1 MTMLDAPDLRDGLG
15 VAPPLGLPRL
25 LAAADPS
32 LPAHLA
38 RYGALP
44 TGRDAEAVI
53 AELER
58 SGLAGRGGAAFPTWR
73 KLASAAES
81 GRAGVVI
88 ANGSEGEPLSSKDAT
103 LLHHAPHLV
112 LDGLLFVA
120 AALGASETHLVTTS
134 RQTAPVQ
141 RALAERDDARGVRLR
156 ETEDRFISGEASA
169 VVNAIERTR
178 AIPRDHVVRLT
189 ISGVGR
195 RPTLVLNVETLAQ
208 LALVVRFGADW
219 FRSLG
224 TDDDPGTRLLT
235 IVGPRGATVV
245 EAVGGTPLRD
255 ALRAGGVEASS
266 VRAVLVGG
274 YHGAWVP
281 GDALDAPLSAAG
293 LAPFGAAAGAGILMV
308 LSRGECGLARTAEI
322 TDYLAGQSA
331 GQCGP
336 CANGLPELSDLTR
349 RIARR
354 DHDRSLPQ
362 QVQQVAGLVTGRG
375 ACHHP
380 DGTARMVMSALDVF
394 GGDVHAHSLG
404 LCQEVAS

>member
-1 MTMLDAPDLRDGLG
+1 MTMLDAPDRRDELDA
-15 VAPPLGLPRL
+15 APPLGLPRL
-25 LAAADPS
+25 LSAADPS
-32 LPAHLA
+32 YRAHLA
-38 RYGALP
+38 RFGALP
-44 TGRDAEAVI
+44 TGRGLEAVI
-53 AELER
+53 AELDR
-58 SGLAGRGGAAFPTWR
+58 AGLAGRGGAAFPTWR

-81 GRAGVVI
+81 GRAGVVV

-120 AALGASETHLVTTS
+120 ATLGAAEAHLVTTS
-134 RQTAPVQ
+134 PQSAPVQ
-141 RALAERDDARGVRLR
+141 RALAERTDARGVRLR

-178 AIPRDHVVRLT
+178 AIPRDRIVPLT
-189 ISGVGR
+189 ISGIGR
-195 RPTLVLNVETLAQ
+195 RPTLVLNVETLAH
-208 LALVVRFGADW
+208 LALIIRFGADW

-224 TDDDPGTRLLT
+224 TDDDPGSRLLT
-235 IVGPRGATVV
+235 VVGPRGTTVV
-245 EAVGGTPLRD
+245 EAAGGTQLGD
-255 ALRAGGVEASS
+255 ALQAGGVDLST

-274 YHGAWVP
+274 YHGSWVP
-281 GDALDAPLSAAG
+281 GDALDTPLSAAG
-293 LAPFGAAAGAGILMV
+293 LAPFGAAPGAGILMV
-308 LSRGECGLARTAEI
+308 LGRGECGLARTAQI
-322 TDYLAGQSA
+322 TGYLAGQSA

-336 CANGLPELSDLTR
+336 CANGLPELAELTG

-354 DHDRSLPQ
+354 DRDRSLPK
-362 QVQQVAGLVTGRG
+362 QVETVTGLVTGRG

-380 DGTARMVMSALDVF
+380 DGTARMVTSALRVF

>member
-1 MTMLDAPDLRDGLG
+1 MTVLDGPELRTGSEVVPTLG
-15 VAPPLGLPRL
+15 IPRL
-25 LAAADPS
+25 LAAADAS
-32 LPAHLA
+32 LAEHLA
-38 RYGALP
+38 RFGGLP
-44 TGRDAEAVI
+44 ARREVEVVI

-58 SGLAGRGGAAFPTWR
+58 AGLNGRGGAAFPTWR
-73 KLASAAES
+73 KLASAAET
-81 GRAGVVI
+81 GRAGVVV
-88 ANGSEGEPLSSKDAT
+88 ANGSEGEPLSAKDAT

-112 LDGLLFVA
+112 LDGLLLVA
-120 AALGASETHLVTTS
+120 ASLGAAETHLVTTAA
-134 RQTAPVQ
+134 QLGPAQ
-141 RALAERDDARGVRLR
+141 RAIAERQDAQGIRLR

-178 AIPRDHVVRLT
+178 AIPRDHVVRLS

-195 RPTLVLNVETLAQ
+195 RPTLVLNVETLAHI
-208 LALVVRFGADW
+208 ALVLRFGADW

-235 IVGPRGATVV
+235 VVGPEGSVVV
-245 EAVGGTPLRD
+245 EAAGGTPLLG
-255 ALRAGGVEASS
+255 ALRAGGVDPST

-293 LAPFGAAAGAGILMV
+293 LAPFGATPGAGILMV
-308 LSRGECGLARTAEI
+308 LSRGECGLDRTAEI
-322 TDYLAGQSA
+322 TRYLAGQSA

-336 CANGLPELSDLTR
+336 CANGLPELAELVA

-354 DHDRSLPQ
+354 DRDTSLPR
-362 QVQQVAGLVTGRG
+362 QVQQVTGLVTGRG

-380 DGTARMVMSALDVF
+380 DGTARMVASALDAF
-394 GGDVHAHSLG
+394 DRDVHAHALG
-404 LCQEVAS
+404 LCQEVAA

>member
-1 MTMLDAPDLRDGLG
+1 MTVLDAPELRDGLE
-15 VAPPLGLPRL
+15 VAPPPGIPRL
-25 LAAADPS
+25 LAAADASLATHQASFGS
-32 LPAHLA
+32 LP
-38 RYGALP
+38 P
-44 TGRDAEAVI
+44 TRTVEAVI

-88 ANGSEGEPLSSKDAT
+88 ANGSEGEPLSAKDAT
-103 LLHHAPHLV
+103 LLHYAPHLV
-112 LDGLLFVA
+112 LDGLLLVA
-120 AALGASETHLVTTS
+120 ATLGAAEAHLVTTS
-134 RQTAPVQ
+134 AQLAPVR
-141 RALAERDDARGVRLR
+141 RAIAERDDAAGIRLR

-169 VVNAIERTR
+169 VVNAIERGR

-195 RPTLVLNVETLAQ
+195 RPTLVLNVETLAH
-208 LALVVRFGADW
+208 LALVLRFGAEW

-235 IVGPRGATVV
+235 VVGPEGPLVV
-245 EAVGGTPLRD
+245 EAAGGTTLRS
-255 ALRAGGVEASS
+255 ALRAGGVDPST
-266 VRAVLVGG
+266 VRALLVGG
-274 YHGAWVP
+274 YHGAWIP
-281 GDALDAPLSAAG
+281 GDALDTPLSAAG
-293 LAPFGAAAGAGILMV
+293 LAAFGAAPGAGILMV

-322 TDYLAGQSA
+322 TRYLAEQSA

-336 CANGLPELSDLTR
+336 CANGLPELAELMG

-354 DHDRSLPQ
+354 EHDGSLPRRAQ
-362 QVQQVAGLVTGRG
+362 QLGELVTGRG

-380 DGTARMVMSALDVF
+380 DGTARMAASALTVF
-394 GGDVHAHSLG
+394 AGDAHAHSLG
-404 LCQEVAS
+404 LCQEAAR